1 MSAARPPEGA
11 RTAARKG
18 EGYPVSTPLLELRNV
33 VKRFG
38 QGAGVV
44 QALDRVSLQ
53 VARGET
59 LGLVGESGCGKST
72 VAKVAM
78 RLLEVDEGQVVLDG
92 ADLTRAR
99 QAELKPYR
107 ARLQMVFQD
116 PHSSLNPRASV
127 GRLLEEPLIVH
138 RRGNA
143 RERREQVQAMMARVG
158 LRPEMA
164 ERYPHEFSGGQRQRI
179 GIARALMLRPDLV
192 ICDEAVSALD
202 VSIRA
207 QVINLLLDLREEFQ
221 VSYLFISHDLSI
233 VRHVADRVAV
243 MYLGQVV
250 ELAPR
255 DSLWREPLHPYT
267 RALIAA
273 IPSTQ
278 PRGEQPPARALLS
291 GDLPSPLAPPAGCRF
306 HTRCPQAQPRC
317 SREAPEFSELAPSH
331 WVACHF
337 A

>member
-1 MSAARPPEGA
+1 MN
-11 RTAARKG
+11 
-18 EGYPVSTPLLELRNV
+18 TPLLELRNV

-38 QGAGVV
+38 PV
-44 QALDRVSLQ
+44 QALDGIDLQ
-53 VARGET
+53 LARGET

-72 VAKVAM
+72 VAKAAM
-78 RLLEVDEGQVVLDG
+78 RLLEVDEGQILFDG
-92 ADLTRAR
+92 TDITQTP
-99 QAELKPYR
+99 QAQLKPQR
-107 ARLQMVFQD
+107 SRLQMVFQD
-116 PHSSLNPRASV
+116 PYSSLNPRHSV
-127 GRLLEEPLIVH
+127 ARTLEEPLIVH
-138 RRGNA
+138 QRGNA
-143 RERREQVQAMMARVG
+143 QQRREQVKAMMARVG

-164 ERYPHEFSGGQRQRI
+164 TRYPHEFSGGQRQRI

-243 MYLGQVV
+243 MYLGQMV

-255 DSLWREPLHPYT
+255 DSLWRAPLHPYT
-267 RALIAA
+267 QALIAA
-273 IPSTQ
+273 IPSVV
-278 PRGEQPPARALLS
+278 PGSRKEAVRSVLAS
-291 GDLPSPLAPPAGCRF
+291 DLPSPLVSPSGCRF
-306 HTRCPQAQPRC
+306 HSRCLYAQPRC
-317 SREAPEFSELAPSH
+317 AQEAPEFIETAPQH